1 MGNIGYF
8 FQIAGLFAGFIAI
21 LFYFLAIYKDDEQNN
36 KIGNIL
42 FIIQTVLATVAS
54 FVLVYALATSYFK
67 MEYVAQYTDRALP
80 FIYKIS
86 AFWAG
91 QAGSLL
97 FWGWLITL
105 AGIIE
110 IMRHRKLDNK
120 YRSSIMLIVAI
131 TSTFF
136 LLITSTVSNPFKELD
151 FFPADGLGMNPLLQ
165 NPGMLYHPPTLY
177 IGYVLYTLPFAY
189 AIASLITK
197 DYSAKWLKLSRSWN
211 LLAWI
216 FLTIGIVLG
225 AQWAYVELGWGGY
238 WAWDP
243 VENASLLPWLT
254 GTAMLHSAIMY
265 ERIRRLK
272 IWTYSLAFITFE
284 LCIFS
289 TFLTRSGVIDSVHSF
304 GKSALGGFFLW
315 FMILVAVGFVILLLK
330 GINELKEKGDFYLLS
345 KEGMFFIT
353 NWVFVGLMLVVLFG
367 TTLPIFSEIFSN
379 NKSSVS
385 ISYYNKV
392 SIPFFIALLFLAGVC
407 PLLPYKKAS
416 LSEIFKKLWLSIVLT
431 LVAGVIIYFNGYTK
445 IIPLVLFMVTFFAF
459 FAIIIQI
466 VNNLKNA
473 GVSALFKNRRF
484 YGAMIIHLGLC
495 MIAFGVIGSAFY
507 KSSTD
512 EVVKENSSIIFD
524 EYKLMVKD
532 LRFEQKVNYVSAF
545 VPVSVY
551 KNGRYIITMKPE
563 RRFYKNEEHANAE
576 VAIYTTFLGDLYLI
590 LASYDKN
597 QGIVGIQALYHPLVV
612 WIWIGCFVMVIGGIY
627 SLSNRRGVEA

>member
-97 FWGWLITL
+97 FWGWLISL
-105 AGIIE
+105 AGLIE
-110 IMRHRKLDNK
+110 LFRHKKLDLK
-120 YRSSIMLIVAI
+120 YKSSIMLVITV

-136 LLITSTVSNPFKELD
+136 LLLTTTVSNPFKELD

-189 AIASLITK
+189 AVASLITK

-284 LCIFS
+284 LCFFS

-379 NKSSVS
+379 NKSSVN

-416 LSEIFKKLWLSIVLT
+416 LSEIFKKLWFSIVLT

-563 RRFYKNEEHANAE
+563 RRFYKNNENAYAE
-576 VAIYTTFLGDLYLI
+576 VAIYTTPLGDLYLI

-612 WIWIGCFVMVIGGIY
+612 WIWIGCFVMVLGGIY
-627 SLSNRRGVEA
+627 SLSNRRGAEA

>member
-1 MGNIGYF
+1 MGSIGNL

-21 LFYFLAIYKDDEQNN
+21 LFYFWSINKSDDQNN

-42 FIIQTVLATVAS
+42 FIIQAVLTTLAS
-54 FVLVYALATSYFK
+54 FILVYALATSYFK

-105 AGIIE
+105 AGLIE
-110 IMRHRKLDNK
+110 LFRHKKLDVK
-120 YRSSIMLIVAI
+120 YKSSIMLVVTV

-136 LLITSTVSNPFKELD
+136 LLLTTAVSNPFKELD

-165 NPGMLYHPPTLY
+165 NPGMFYHPPTLY
-177 IGYVLYTLPFAY
+177 LGYVFYTLPFAY
-189 AIASLITK
+189 AVASLVIK
-197 DYSAKWLKLSRSWN
+197 DYSAKWLKLTRNWSM
-211 LLAWI
+211 LAWI

-225 AQWAYVELGWGGY
+225 GQWAYVELGWGGY

-243 VENASLLPWLT
+243 VENASLFPWLI

-272 IWTYSLAFITFE
+272 IWTYVLAFVTYE

-304 GKSALGGFFLW
+304 GKSPLGTYFLW
-315 FMILVAVGFVILLLK
+315 FMILIAIGFIILIYK
-330 GINELKEKGDFYLLS
+330 GLNELKEKEDFHLLS
-345 KEGMFFIT
+345 KEGAFFLT
-353 NWVFVGLMLVVLFG
+353 NWIFVGLMLVVLFG
-367 TTLPIFSEIFSN
+367 TTLPIFSELFSSS
-379 NKSSVS
+379 KSSVN

-392 SIPFFIALLFLAGVC
+392 SIPFFIALLFLAGIC
-407 PLLPYKKAS
+407 PLLPYKKVNI
-416 LSEIFKKLWLSIVLT
+416 SEIIKKLWLSVVLT
-431 LVAGVIIYFNGYTK
+431 LVVGVIIYVKGYTK

-459 FAIIIQI
+459 FAIIIQV

-495 MIAFGVIGSAFY
+495 MMAFGVIGSAFY
-507 KSSTD
+507 KSYTD

-524 EYKLMVKD
+524 EYKLIVKD
-532 LRFEQKVNYVSAF
+532 LRFEQKINYVSAF

-551 KNGRYIITMKPE
+551 KDGRYIITMKPE
-563 RRFYKNEEHANAE
+563 RRFYKNNEHAYAE
-576 VAIYTTFLGDLYLI
+576 VAVYTTILGDLYLI

-597 QGIVGIQALYHPLVV
+597 QGIVGIQAIYHPLVV
-612 WIWIGCFVMVIGGIY
+612 WIWIGCFIMVVGGIY
-627 SLSNRRGVEA
+627 SLSDKKGKEL